1 MTTER
6 VSIAVIG
13 AGPAGLSAAAHAAE
27 IGITHLLL
35 EAGASHASTIQKY
48 QKGKHVMAEPG
59 VLPLR
64 SALPFAAGTRE
75 TVLERWATGL
85 AGHRVNVRYGAEVVA
100 IRGARPRF
108 QVVLRDG
115 EVIEAE
121 NVVLAIGVQG
131 NPRRLG
137 VPGEE
142 LTCVQ
147 YQLDDADAY
156 HGEIIVV
163 VGAGDAAIENA
174 LALRRRNTVYLVNRA
189 AEFSRAKEGNLAAV
203 TREIESGALGCFYKS
218 SCARIEATPDGERR
232 YRLTLNTETGEAQLA
247 CDRIIAR
254 LGAIPPRQFVESCGV
269 VFPNAEPTAL
279 PSLSE
284 KYESTVPGLYVVGA
298 LGGYPLIKQAMN
310 QGHESVE
317 YSLGRAVE
325 PADEPILRERFA
337 PLPFGLP
344 VSQTLALIRSRVPLF
359 AEVNPLLLRELV
371 LGSAV
376 HAPQPGTVLFRKN
389 DYTNSFYT
397 IVSGSVEME
406 LGDDGR
412 QRIELR
418 QGQFFGEM
426 SLLSGRRRSGGAI
439 AGAGCVVLET
449 PRREILKLMSSV
461 ASVRRVVDE
470 LFIIRAIQSSFAPD
484 ASFEELRAVAA
495 GARLNRYRPG
505 EMLFAEGAV
514 ADCLH
519 LVRSGSVAVLRQLG
533 GRDIVTSYVA
543 AGNYVGEMGLIGRTR
558 RSASVRANVATETV
572 SIDAAA
578 FDALLSRNASLRERI
593 QATVRDRLAANA
605 RMQGQTQAGDLIS
618 FLMQQGLGEATD
630 VLLINESLCVGCDN
644 CEKACAETHDGTS
657 RLDREAGPSFAQV
670 HVPTSCR
677 HCEDPH
683 CMTDCPPDAIRR
695 APDGEVYIR
704 DNCIGCGNCQRNC
717 PYGVI
722 QMAAEQPPKPSLVSW
737 LLLGRGPGPG
747 GVGAKAADPHA
758 PKKAVKCDM
767 CKDLAGGPAC
777 VRACPTGAAIRIS
790 PDRFVELAHG
800 SDV

>member
-1 MTTER
+1 MTER

-13 AGPAGLSAAAHAAE
+13 AGPAGLSAAAHAADL
-27 IGITHLLL
+27 GVSHLLL
-35 EAGASHASTIQKY
+35 EAGPGHANTIQKY
-48 QKGKHVMAEPG
+48 QKGKLVMAEPG
-59 VLPLR
+59 ALPLR
-64 SALPFAAGTRE
+64 SALPFEAAVRE

-85 AGHRVNVRYGAEVVA
+85 TEHRVNVRYGAEVLA
-100 IRGARPRF
+100 ISGSRPRF
-108 QVVLRDG
+108 EIALKGGGVVH
-115 EVIEAE
+115 AE
-121 NVVLAIGVQG
+121 HVVLAIGVQG
-131 NPRRLG
+131 NPRKLG

-142 LTCVQ
+142 LPCVQ

-156 HGEIIVV
+156 RDETIVV

-174 LALRRRNTVYLVNRA
+174 LALAKRNRVYLVNRA
-189 AEFSRAKEGNLAAV
+189 GEFSRAKEGNLTAV
-203 TREIESGALGCFYKS
+203 TKAIESGALGCFSKS
-218 SCARIEATPDGERR
+218 ACARIEAIAGAEHG
-232 YRLTLNTETGEAQLA
+232 YRLTLNTETGEAA
-247 CDRIIAR
+247 VECDRIIAR
-254 LGAIPPRQFVESCGV
+254 LGAIPPRQFVEACGV
-269 VFPNAEPTAL
+269 GFPGPQPTAL
-279 PSLSE
+279 PILSDQ
-284 KYESTVPGLYVVGA
+284 YESSVPGLYVVGA

-310 QGHESVE
+310 QGYEAVE

-337 PLPFGLP
+337 PLPFGLS
-344 VSQTLALIRSRVPLF
+344 VSATLALIRDRAPLY

-376 HAPQPGTVLFRKN
+376 HAPAPGTVLFRKH
-389 DYTNSFYT
+389 DYTNSFFT
-397 IVSGSVEME
+397 IINGSVEME

-412 QRIELR
+412 QRVTLR
-418 QGQFFGEM
+418 QGQFFGEG
-426 SLLSGRRRSGGAI
+426 SLLSGRRR
-439 AGAGCVVLET
+439 AGSALAGTDCVVLET

-461 ASVRRVVDE
+461 EGVRRAIDE
-470 LFIIRAIQSSFAPD
+470 LFIIRAIQSSFAAD

-505 EMLFAEGAV
+505 ELLFEEGAV

-533 GRDIVTSYVA
+533 GRDVVTSYAA
-543 AGNYVGEMGLIGRTR
+543 AGNYVGEIGLLGRTR

-578 FDALLSRNASLRERI
+578 FEALLARNAALRERI
-593 QATVRDRLAANA
+593 QDTVRERLAANA

-630 VLLINESLCVGCDN
+630 VLLIDESLCVGCDN
-644 CEKACAETHDGTS
+644 CEKACAETHGGTS

-704 DNCIGCGNCQRNC
+704 DNCIGCGNCERNC

-722 QMAAEQPPKPSLVSW
+722 QMAAGQPAKPSLLSW
-737 LLLGRGPGPG
+737 LLLGSGPGPG
-747 GVGAKAADPHA
+747 GAAAGSKDPQAAKQ
-758 PKKAVKCDM
+758 AVKCDM
-767 CKDLAGGPAC
+767 CKDLSGGPAC

-790 PDRFVELAHG
+790 PERFVELAHG
-800 SDV
+800 NDV